1 MNLEEWLRDSKRWL
15 EKNSSPLGHWLDE
28 TKSQWNQDP
37 KQSNSSQE
45 FNQWQK
51 QIANWGHELTDR
63 FRNLD
68 LESSIPDSIRDFQD
82 FGSIQKQ
89 LQNEWIGIA
98 EWLKLGDRYRDAIQ
112 TLVQL
117 YLQNRFDLLNLK
129 QSPEEETQAPEKTP
143 PDISEKHRHNAKELA
158 ALCKRQGGTWIK
170 AAQFLSTQGDWLPRE
185 YREELEELQDQA
197 PGISWDQ
204 VVEVLEESLGSDWN
218 TRFSDIDPNPVA
230 TASLAQVHR
239 ATLTDGRICAI
250 KVQLPD
256 APMRIDADLKFF
268 ALAAKMFKDQL
279 PGLDPEQLVR
289 ELSRSVLLELDYAQE
304 AENLTRFSKCYQ
316 SFEWTV
322 PQLIPELLSSKTL
335 GMSFLEGTPIRHFL
349 EEVPSTAEPVLK
361 TLCSSFMRQI
371 FISGL
376 FHADP
381 HPGNFFITP
390 RGQIALLDFGA
401 MGELSENETSAYR
414 EVLSALLFKQQE
426 GLIEKMNQAGF
437 VVNQP
442 ERLIEMLFKA
452 QDKNKSEGIADS
464 DKTPFSKLETKLR
477 ILREAE
483 VELPDSFVLM
493 ARVLISLGG
502 LLNQHQVKLT
512 PMEWAAMLMQQQP
525 T

>member
-1 MNLEEWLRDSKRWL
+1 
-15 EKNSSPLGHWLDE
+15 
-28 TKSQWNQDP
+28 
-37 KQSNSSQE
+37 
-45 FNQWQK
+45 
-51 QIANWGHELTDR
+51 
-63 FRNLD
+63 
-68 LESSIPDSIRDFQD
+68 
-82 FGSIQKQ
+82 
-89 LQNEWIGIA
+89 
-98 EWLKLGDRYRDAIQ
+98 
-112 TLVQL
+112 
-117 YLQNRFDLLNLK
+117 
-129 QSPEEETQAPEKTP
+129 
-143 PDISEKHRHNAKELA
+143 
-158 ALCKRQGGTWIK
+158 
-170 AAQFLSTQGDWLPRE
+170 
-185 YREELEELQDQA
+185 
-197 PGISWDQ
+197 
-204 VVEVLEESLGSDWN
+204 
-218 TRFSDIDPNPVA
+218 
-230 TASLAQVHR
+230 
-239 ATLTDGRICAI
+239 
-250 KVQLPD
+250 
-256 APMRIDADLKFF
+256 
-268 ALAAKMFKDQL
+268 
-279 PGLDPEQLVR
+279 
-289 ELSRSVLLELDYAQE
+289 
-304 AENLTRFSKCYQ
+304 
-316 SFEWTV
+316 
-322 PQLIPELLSSKTL
+322 
-335 GMSFLEGTPIRHFL
+335 MSFLEGTPIRHFL
-349 EEVPSTAEPVLK
+349 EEVPSTAESVLK

-401 MGELSENETSAYR
+401 MGELSQNETSAYR

-452 QDKNKSEGIADS
+452 KDKNKSEGIADS